1 MDAPAGARSG
11 MLGRVRPRSANEWRS
26 FWHQGG
32 DAELRQ
38 VLRREWPPLHDAS
51 EHACA
56 RPAERVATLL
66 GSNAP
71 VRALASELGRIRAD
85 ELGAP
90 PDPEADQ
97 LSAEAVRSWF
107 DAHAAVDAKS

>member
-1 MDAPAGARSG
+1 M
-11 MLGRVRPRSANEWRS
+11 RPRSANEWRS

-38 VLRREWPPLHDAS
+38 VLRREWPPLRDAS
-51 EHACA
+51 EQVCA
-56 RPAERVATLL
+56 RPAERIATLL

-71 VRALASELGRIRAD
+71 LRALASELGRIRGD

-90 PDPEADQ
+90 SDPDVDRAA
-97 LSAEAVRSWF
+97 AETILGWF
-107 DAHAAVDAKS
+107 ESHRTVDAKS

>member
-1 MDAPAGARSG
+1 VFGHA
-11 MLGRVRPRSANEWRS
+11 GRVRPRSANEWRS

-51 EHACA
+51 EQACV

-90 PDPEADQ
+90 PDPEADG